1 MISVIGC
8 EKIVAHA
15 LLRAPQFLILLL
27 IGCQLQAAVVDR
39 VAVIV
44 GRRVVKASDIERD
57 LRVSQFL
64 NRQPLDLSPDTR
76 KKAADRLIDQE
87 LIRQEMLNGGYN
99 PPSEK
104 DAAATVE
111 QLRRDRF
118 AGSDGQLQSALTKYG
133 LSNDGLREYFL
144 FQLTV
149 LRFID
154 QRFRPG
160 VLVTDED
167 VQAYYKEHRAELQ
180 KSFGQNNTPES
191 LEPKIRE
198 LITGERV
205 NELFEEWLD
214 QTRRRTRVEFR
225 EGAFK

>member
-1 MISVIGC
+1 M
-8 EKIVAHA
+8 
-15 LLRAPQFLILLL
+15 LLRTLIILSM
-27 IGCQLQAAVVDR
+27 GCQLNAVVVDR
-39 VAVIV
+39 VAAIV

-64 NRQPLDLSPDTR
+64 NGQPLDLSSATR
-76 KKAADRLIDQE
+76 KKAAERLIDQE
-87 LIRQEMLNGGYN
+87 LIRQEMFNGGYN

-104 DAAATVE
+104 DASVVVE

-118 AGSDGQLQSALTKYG
+118 AGSDPQLRSALTKYG
-133 LSNDGLREYFL
+133 LSNDQLREYFL
-144 FQLTV
+144 WQLTV

-167 VQAYYKEHRAELQ
+167 VKTYYGEHRAELQ
-180 KSFGQNNTPES
+180 RSFPQNSGAET
-191 LEPKIRE
+191 LDPKIRE

-205 NELFEEWLD
+205 NQLFEEWLD